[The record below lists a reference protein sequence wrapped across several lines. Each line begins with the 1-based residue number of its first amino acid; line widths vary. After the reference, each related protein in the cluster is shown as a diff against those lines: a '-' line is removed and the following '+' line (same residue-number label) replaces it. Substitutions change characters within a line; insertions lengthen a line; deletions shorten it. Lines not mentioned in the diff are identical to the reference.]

1 MYIFDEF
8 NALKILKSFSIF
20 CATHPYCK
28 CCPLFVKGRDKCA
41 FQLHGKDRA
50 DLENNLEG
58 RIRERFEEIDE
69 K

>member
-8 NALKILKSFSIF
+8 NALKILKSFNTF
-20 CATHPYCK
+20 CATHPLCK
-28 CCPLFVKGRDKCA
+28 CCPLFVKGTDKCV
-41 FQLHGKDRA
+41 FQLCGNDRA
-50 DLENNLEG
+50 DFGNNLEG